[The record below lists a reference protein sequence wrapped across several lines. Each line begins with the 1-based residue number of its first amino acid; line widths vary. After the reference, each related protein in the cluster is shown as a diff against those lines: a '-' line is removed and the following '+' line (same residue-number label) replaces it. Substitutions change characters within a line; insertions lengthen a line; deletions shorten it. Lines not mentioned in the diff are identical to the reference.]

1 MYHHH
6 VLLNIYEE
14 MQTVESVPCPWLLD
28 ISTLGVETGERG
40 GGGRPT
46 CYSAAPL
53 LHSFGN

>member
-40 GGGRPT
+40 GGET
-46 CYSAAPL
+46 YL
-53 LHSFGN
+53 LLSGSSSSFIW